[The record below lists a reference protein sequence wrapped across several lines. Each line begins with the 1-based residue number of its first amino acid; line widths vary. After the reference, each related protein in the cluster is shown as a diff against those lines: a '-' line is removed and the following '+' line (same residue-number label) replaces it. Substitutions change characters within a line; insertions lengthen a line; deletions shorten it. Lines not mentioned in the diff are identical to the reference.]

1 MIHDL
6 LEFLIFKTVIK
17 NNIAIKCTGNFEE
30 VLLGL
35 FKNNLIV
42 FQVKVCSW
50 INIIENSKNNNTKEI
65 VSKEITH

>member
-6 LEFLIFKTVIK
+6 LEFLIFKTLIK
-17 NNIAIKCTGNFEE
+17 NKIAIKCTGNFEE

-35 FKNNLIV
+35 FKNNLVV

-65 VSKEITH
+65 VSKDITS